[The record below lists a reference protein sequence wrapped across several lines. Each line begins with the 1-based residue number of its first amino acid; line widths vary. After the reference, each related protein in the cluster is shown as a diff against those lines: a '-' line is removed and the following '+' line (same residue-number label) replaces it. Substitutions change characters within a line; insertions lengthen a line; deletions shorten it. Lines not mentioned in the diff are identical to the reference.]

1 MTNKILKA
9 SAALAIGTLLLV
21 PSTKE
26 VYATST
32 NTATSTDI
40 ATAEKEFK
48 ETLNNVSSEI
58 KRYYSFTDSY
68 QYKNADQDP
77 QIDYNNALLGLEK
90 AYDDYKNLTT
100 SDADLYRLYTKTLKT
115 MISKVET
122 AKAKLNGREVDKTE
136 LFNLLSE
143 RSNFQS
149 EEAYKNA
156 PKDLQEK
163 YDTAIFDGYKAFGN
177 DGQNMSNLQNESA
190 VKSIKDAKN
199 KITNH
204 ENRRKALAS
213 LREEITLS
221 SEIISNK
228 SVYTDKSYNKYY
240 NAVILAK
247 STIENPSSTLDEI
260 KSAKNL
266 AEFARKELVKK
277 PTASDISREEQI
289 KKLKEAIKKN
299 NETRRAAELVKKLSP
314 NIAAKNI
321 DYLNKL
327 INNSKNIVSRS
338 TKVLNQLKGI
348 RG

>member
-26 VYATST
+26 VYAAST
-32 NTATSTDI
+32 NTAVSTELS
-40 ATAEKEFK
+40 TAEKEFK

-266 AEFARKELVKK
+266 AESARKELVKK
-277 PTASDISREEQI
+277 PTVSDISREEQI
-289 KKLKEAIKKN
+289 KKLEDAIKKN
-299 NETRRAAELVKKLSP
+299 KESRQAALLVKKIAP
-314 NIAAKNI
+314 NIA
-321 DYLNKL
+321 
-327 INNSKNIVSRS
+327 SKNIKYLDKLIKDSEEIVNRS

>member
-26 VYATST
+26 VYA
-32 NTATSTDI
+32 ASTDT
-40 ATAEKEFK
+40 AVSTELSTAEKEFK
-48 ETLNNVSSEI
+48 ETLNKVNSEI

-68 QYKNADQDP
+68 QYKNADQEP

-90 AYDDYKNLTT
+90 AYDDYKNFTT
-100 SDADLYRLYTKTLKT
+100 SDTDLYRLYTKTLKT

-122 AKAKLNGREVDKTE
+122 AKDNLNGREVDKTE

-221 SEIISNK
+221 SEIIENK

-240 NAVILAK
+240 NALILAK

-266 AEFARKELVKK
+266 AESARKELVKK

-289 KKLKEAIKKN
+289 KKLKEAIRKN